1 MEAQQLLPKVQ
12 DVISIIQPDHMA
24 ELFQY
29 NKDKSKLYYYL
40 SRWMKRL
47 TLEEELHWI
56 ADDIMLTS
64 VKIHNLVWITVTVE
78 KEHSRYTM
86 ERLKN
91 AMSRAFGWV
100 LYSDG

>member
-1 MEAQQLLPKVQ
+1 M
-12 DVISIIQPDHMA
+12 
-24 ELFQY
+24 
-29 NKDKSKLYYYL
+29 
-40 SRWMKRL
+40 
-47 TLEEELHWI
+47 TL
-56 ADDIMLTS
+56 MLTS
-64 VKIHNLVWITVTVE
+64 AKIHSPVWITVTVE